1 MSCATRRARNCSRHS
16 ARCRPVC
23 APQSFSGTSKDSASK
38 KPPTRCAA
46 TPARSRARLRVD
58 WTRLRELVS
67 DPTTPVQ
74 PDAPDISAAVFGLAR
89 PGVGKHP
96 DIAATLLVD
105 AEASSE
111 LGNWQSFGDRSVP
124 VKSVRGRIG
133 QHRPHRTAGNR
144 LRRWRLDHSGAT
156 ADAAISHVTTDTPG
170 CASRQVPI

>member
-1 MSCATRRARNCSRHS
+1 
-16 ARCRPVC
+16 
-23 APQSFSGTSKDSASK
+23 
-38 KPPTRCAA
+38 
-46 TPARSRARLRVD
+46 VD

-74 PDAPDISAAVFGLAR
+74 PDAPDISAAVVGLAR

-111 LGNWQSFGDRSVP
+111 LGNWQSFGDLSVP

-133 QHRPHRTAGNR
+133 LTEQQVI
-144 LRRWRLDHSGAT
+144 DF
-156 ADAAISHVTTDTPG
+156 ADGVSTTLALLLMQPSLT
-170 CASRQVPI
+170 